1 MSWES
6 GDLGAHALGLLEGA
20 EARAVEQHLA
30 GCAACRREF
39 AELRR
44 TARALETVPPEA
56 FLDGPASDLVVARA
70 VRRVRA
76 ESDAAHRR
84 RGLALVAAA
93 VVMAIALL
101 GGGVLLGRGLP
112 DPAAEGTRTLAA
124 QQGAVA
130 LSAEVE
136 PANGWVRVAATV
148 RGIPAGKRCTIIVV
162 GRDGAERTAG
172 SWLTGPPRP
181 DADGEGAAVDGS
193 AIVDP
198 ADVVAVVIRDEGG
211 TDLVTAR
218 A

>member
-39 AELRR
+39 AELLR

-76 ESDAAHRR
+76 ERDAAHRR
-84 RGLALVAAA
+84 RGLALVVAA
-93 VVMAIALL
+93 VVMAVALL
-101 GGGVLLGRGLP
+101 GGGVLLGRGLSDPVP
-112 DPAAEGTRTLAA
+112 DGTRTLAA
-124 QQGAVA
+124 QQGAVT
-130 LSAEVE
+130 LSAAVE

-148 RGIPAGKRCTIIVV
+148 QGIPAGERCTIVV
-162 GRDGAERTAG
+162 LGRDGSERPAG
-172 SWLTGPPRP
+172 SWLTGPPR
-181 DADGEGAAVDGS
+181 ADGEGAAVEGS

-198 ADVVAVVIRDEGG
+198 ADVIGVAIRNEGG
-211 TDLVTAR
+211 TDLVVAR